1 MNHLLVEED
10 ETARLLALQ
19 WSVASVLEPDK
30 MRRARDA
37 GTFFEGD
44 GQSELPLQSMLS
56 RYCTRLQVGGGSEA
70 CRSLRGFLYIFSSY
84 YSRRSVSTGRHMVT
98 DRDLSNPLYISYN
111 RSRLRRCVRIFS
123 RP

>member
-56 RYCTRLQVGGGSEA
+56 DIVHGYKSEVA
-70 CRSLRGFLYIFSSY
+70 LKL
-84 YSRRSVSTGRHMVT
+84 VV
-98 DRDLSNPLYISYN
+98 P
-111 RSRLRRCVRIFS
+111 
-123 RP
+123 